1 VDLILR
7 HPRWFWLSFAAVLA
21 LMLAFQ
27 PVTNVILDV
36 VGTVILYVVV
46 LGGIFLAGRALVRF
60 QRKHRR
66 GVPAR

>member
-21 LMLAFQ
+21 LMVAFR

-36 VGTVILYVVV
+36 VGTVILPGV
-46 LGGIFLAGRALVRF
+46 LLLGIFLAVRALVRF
-60 QRKHRR
+60 QRKLSRA
-66 GVPAR
+66 VPAR